1 LQNTKTVY
9 AASGVDASKVAAL
22 RLTTWPALRI
32 TAGVEAPTTWEELR
46 SEFQKPPRV
55 FALDQLKKKDDG
67 SGLWKKPDGLALF
80 SLATFTG
87 SKREGKSVE
96 AVHAAVCEHDAGNL
110 TPDDIRRAWG
120 HLRGFAYTTF
130 NSTAAAR
137 RWRVVLE
144 LTETIEA
151 ARWPA
156 VFAQLRETAAAAGA
170 ELDESA
176 KDAGRGW
183 FVPAHPEGE
192 EFLFVTLDGEPLEP
206 AQPELPH
213 TKSAP
218 VRVRQAA
225 KASPSNERARY
236 LAILDKAAEAVRAA
250 PVGSRNEALNREA
263 FAMGGYVAAG
273 FITEEEAANA
283 LLDAITMNG
292 GGGPDDERKIS
303 DGIRKGKEKP
313 REPLEDRPR
322 TGVVRALRSAPSRP
336 ANDANSWRDK
346 LAMTKNGEGIRK
358 VLANLLL
365 IIEHDE
371 RLEGIAYDEFRQ
383 AIVRRSSM
391 PWPTGAK
398 QGRWTD
404 EDDTRLA
411 AWIFTEY
418 DIDFSPNT
426 IAGAVKAVGRGR
438 SFSPVR
444 DYLNG
449 LRWDGVPRI
458 DGLLVKY
465 TGAAATPYHQ
475 VVGSKFMV
483 AAVAR
488 AMEPGCQVDTML
500 VLEDSTQGFGKSTFF
515 RVLASPEYFT
525 DDLADPSKKDAAE
538 QLPGAWFV
546 EMAELSSMRKAD
558 VETLKAFLTRRVD
571 RYRPSYGHHVIEQPR
586 GCVFVGTTNETEYL
600 KDATGNRRFWPV
612 ATTTIDLDALARDRD
627 QLWAEAVQRYRAG
640 ERWHIESTDPIWTD
654 VQAAQADRFER
665 DPWEEKVRPY
675 AEQRGP
681 NGVTL
686 AEILTDCLGI
696 EVARQDQREKN
707 RAAKI
712 LVAMRWQ
719 RKKASVNSAGRRLH
733 RYYPPLIYRE

>member
-1 LQNTKTVY
+1 M
-9 AASGVDASKVAAL
+9 DASIRNRV
-22 RLTTWPALRI
+22 RLTLWPTLRN
-32 TAGVEAPTTWEELR
+32 TAGTEEALSWSDLR
-46 SEFQKPPRV
+46 AKFEQPRV
-55 FALDQLKKKDDG
+55 FPPDLLERKDG
-67 SGLWKKPDGLALF
+67 KWKKPDGLPLF

-130 NSTAAAR
+130 NSTQAAR

-144 LTETIEA
+144 MTETLEP

-176 KDAGRGW
+176 KDASRAW
-183 FVPAHPEGE
+183 FLPAHPEGE

-218 VRVRQAA
+218 VKVRQAA
-225 KASPSNERARY
+225 KAPPSNERARY
-236 LAILDKAAEAVRAA
+236 LAILDKAADSVRTA
-250 PVGSRNEALNREA
+250 PVGSRNDALNREA
-263 FAMGGYVAAG
+263 FAMGGYVAKG
-273 FITEEEAANA
+273 FLTEEETANA
-283 LLDAITMNG
+283 LLDAITLNG
-292 GGGPDDERKIS
+292 GGGPEDERKIR
-303 DGIRKGKEKP
+303 DGIRKGSEKP

-322 TGVVRALRSAPSRP
+322 TGVVRALRPAPSRP
-336 ANDANSWRDK
+336 ANDAPSWRDQ

-365 IIEHDE
+365 ILEHDE

-438 SFSPVR
+438 TFSPVR

-449 LRWDGVPRI
+449 LQWDGVPRI

-465 TGAAATPYHQ
+465 TGAQATPYHQ
-475 VVGSKFMV
+475 AVGSKFMV

-500 VLEDSTQGFGKSTFF
+500 VLEGAQGVGKSTFF

-558 VETLKAFLTRRVD
+558 VETLKGFLTRKVD

-586 GCVFVGTTNETEYL
+586 GCVFVGTTNESEYL

-612 ATTTIDLDALARDRD
+612 ATTAFDLDALARDRD
-627 QLWAEAVQRYRAG
+627 QLWAEAVHRFRTG
-640 ERWHIESTDPIWTD
+640 EGWHIASTDPIWTD
-654 VQAAQADRFER
+654 VQAAQAERFER
-665 DPWEEKVRPY
+665 DIWEEKIREY
-675 AEQRGP
+675 AEPRSNQ
-681 NGVTL
+681 GVSVS
-686 AEILTDCLGI
+686 EILADCLHI
-696 EVARQDQREKN
+696 EVARQGQSEKN
-707 RAAKI
+707 RVGKI
-712 LVAMRWQ
+712 LTALRWL
-719 RKKASVNSAGRRLH
+719 RKKARVDATGVREW
-733 RYYPPLIYRE
+733 RYYPPLIRRE

>member
-1 LQNTKTVY
+1 MD
-9 AASGVDASKVAAL
+9 G
-22 RLTTWPALRI
+22 
-32 TAGVEAPTTWEELR
+32 
-46 SEFQKPPRV
+46 
-55 FALDQLKKKDDG
+55 LKKKDG
-67 SGLWKKPDGLALF
+67 KWAKPDGLALF
-80 SLATFTG
+80 SFATFNG
-87 SKREGKSVE
+87 HRCGKNVE
-96 AVHAAVCEHDAGNL
+96 TMQAAVCEHDVGNL
-110 TPDDIRRAWG
+110 APDDIRRAWG
-120 HLRGFAYTTF
+120 HCRGYAYTSF

-176 KDAGRGW
+176 KDAGRAW
-183 FVPAHPEGE
+183 FVPAHPDGE

-225 KASPSNERARY
+225 KAPTSNERARY
-236 LAILDKAAEAVRAA
+236 LAILDKAAEAVRTA

-273 FITEEEAANA
+273 FLTEEEAANA

-438 SFSPVR
+438 TFSPVR

-475 VVGSKFMV
+475 AVGSNFMV

-500 VLEDSTQGFGKSTFF
+500 VLEGAQGVGKSTFF

-558 VETLKAFLTRRVD
+558 VETLKGFLTRKVD

-586 GCVFVGTTNETEYL
+586 GCVFVGTTNESEYL

-612 ATTTIDLDALARDRD
+612 ATTTFDLDALARDRD
-627 QLWAEAVQRYRAG
+627 QLWAEAVHRFRAG
-640 ERWHIESTDPIWTD
+640 VSWHIASTDPIWTD
-654 VQAAQADRFER
+654 VQAAQAERFER
-665 DPWEEKVRPY
+665 DIWEEKIREY
-675 AEQRGP
+675 AEPRSNQ
-681 NGVTL
+681 GVSVS
-686 AEILTDCLGI
+686 EILADCLHI
-696 EVARQDQREKN
+696 EVARQGQSEKN
-707 RAAKI
+707 RVGKI
-712 LVAMRWQ
+712 LTALRWL
-719 RKKASVNSAGRRLH
+719 RKKARVDTTGVREW
-733 RYYPPLIYRE
+733 RYYPPTIYRE

>member
-1 LQNTKTVY
+1 M
-9 AASGVDASKVAAL
+9 GVDASKVAAL

-55 FALDQLKKKDDG
+55 FALDQLEKKDDG
-67 SGLWKKPDGLALF
+67 SGLWKKPADLQVF
-80 SLATFTG
+80 SFATFSG
-87 SKREGKSVE
+87 HRCGKNVKTMQ
-96 AVHAAVCEHDAGNL
+96 AAVCEHDVGNL
-110 TPDDIRRAWG
+110 APDAIRRAWG
-120 HLRGFAYTTF
+120 HCRGFAYTSF

-170 ELDESA
+170 VLDEAS
-176 KDAGRGW
+176 KDASRAW
-183 FVPAHPEGE
+183 FYPAHPEGE

-213 TKSAP
+213 TRPAP
-218 VRVRQAA
+218 VRVRQ
-225 KASPSNERARY
+225 ASPSNERARY
-236 LAILDKAAEAVRAA
+236 LAILDKAAEAVRTA

-322 TGVVRALRSAPSRP
+322 TGVVRVLRSAPSRP
-336 ANDANSWRDK
+336 ANDANSWRDQ

-371 RLEGIAYDEFRQ
+371 RLSGIAYDEFRQ
-383 AIVRRSSM
+383 AIVKRSSM
-391 PWPTGAK
+391 PWPTRTKLGPWA
-398 QGRWTD
+398 D

-418 DIDFSPNT
+418 DIDFAPDT
-426 IAGAVKAVGRGR
+426 VFGAVKAVARER
-438 SFSPVR
+438 AFSPVR

-458 DGLLVKY
+458 DGLLAKY

-475 VVGSKFMV
+475 AVGAKFMI

-515 RVLASPEYFT
+515 RVLASSEYFT

-558 VETLKAFLTRRVD
+558 VETLKGFLTRRVD
-571 RYRPSYGHHVIEQPR
+571 RYRPSYGRHVIEQPR
-586 GCVFVGTTNETEYL
+586 GCVFVGTTNESEYL

-612 ATTTIDLDALARDRD
+612 ATATVDLDALARDRD
-627 QLWAEAVQRYRAG
+627 QLWAEAVQRFRAG
-640 ERWHIESTDPIWTD
+640 ERWHIEPTDPIWTD
-654 VQAAQADRFER
+654 VQAAQEDRFQR
-665 DPWEEKVRPY
+665 DPWEAKVRPY

-686 AEILTDCLGI
+686 EEILTDCLGI